1 VGAGDLMW
9 DHLTTAKLNSEG
21 AVYGGRDEPLFTSFI
36 KKQGLKILS
45 DETDPD
51 VPQPPLPA
59 EEAHKPAT
67 ARTRSRL
74 LSNWNQVGRP
84 RRGGCRHLNW
94 SCSTDAECLAAVIG
108 NRDQV
113 ANRLR
118 PAQRRLRRGRMIRDG
133 SRAASEAG
141 AP

>member
-1 VGAGDLMW
+1 MMSIFVGAGDLMW

-59 EEAHKPAT
+59 DEVHKARYGTYTIT
-67 ARTRSRL
+67 AVEQLEPDGTTTTRRV
-74 LSNWNQVGRP
+74 Q
-84 RRGGCRHLNW
+84 
-94 SCSTDAECLAAVIG
+94 
-108 NRDQV
+108 
-113 ANRLR
+113 
-118 PAQRRLRRGRMIRDG
+118 
-133 SRAASEAG
+133 